1 MMKEWNEWLKDI
13 FKKEIGLLD
22 ENLPNILLVL

>member
-1 MMKEWNEWLKDI
+1 MMKEWKQWVKDI

-22 ENLPNILLVL
+22 ENLPDILFV